1 VPSLNESGLKDFEV
15 TLWFG
20 IIAPAGVPPD
30 RVARLHKELDAA
42 MRQPALRA
50 QLTEQGYDVAA
61 MPLAPS
67 TDFTALIRRD
77 LEKWLPILKSMRAGA
92 Q

>member
-1 VPSLNESGLKDFEV
+1 
-15 TLWFG
+15 
-20 IIAPAGVPPD
+20 
-30 RVARLHKELDAA
+30 VARLHKELDAA